1 MIKGFDNETAP
12 LNEYEERTL
21 LPIIANWLK
30 QTNKLKPIINKKA
43 TIFLNNKGYKIN
55 EARFRKIVNAI
66 RMRDIVPNVVA
77 TSKGYYV
84 SSDAEEV
91 AAYIQSLRDRAGAI
105 NAMADALV
113 RQGSKIEATLF

>member
-43 TIFLNNKGYKIN
+43 TMFLNNKGYKIN

>member
-30 QTNKLKPIINKKA
+30 QTNKLRPIINKKA
-43 TIFLNNKGYKIN
+43 TMYLNNKGYKIN

-113 RQGSKIEATLF
+113 RQGSKIELTLF

>member
-43 TIFLNNKGYKIN
+43 TMFLNSKGYKLN

>member
-43 TIFLNNKGYKIN
+43 TMYLNNKGYKIN

-66 RMRDIVPNVVA
+66 RMRDIVANVVA

-84 SSDAEEV
+84 SCDAEEV
-91 AAYIQSLRDRAGAI
+91 AAYIQSLRERAGAI

-113 RQGSKIEATLF
+113 RQGSKIELTLF

>member
-43 TIFLNNKGYKIN
+43 TMYLNNKGYKIN

-66 RMRDIVPNVVA
+66 RMRDIVHNVVA

-113 RQGSKIEATLF
+113 RQGSKIESTLF

>member
-21 LPIIANWLK
+21 LPIIANWLR

>member
-30 QTNKLKPIINKKA
+30 QTNKLRPIINKKA
-43 TIFLNNKGYKIN
+43 TMYLNNKGYKIN

-66 RMRDIVPNVVA
+66 RMRDIVSNVVA

-113 RQGSKIEATLF
+113 RQGSKIELTLF

>member
-43 TIFLNNKGYKIN
+43 TMYLNNKGYKIN